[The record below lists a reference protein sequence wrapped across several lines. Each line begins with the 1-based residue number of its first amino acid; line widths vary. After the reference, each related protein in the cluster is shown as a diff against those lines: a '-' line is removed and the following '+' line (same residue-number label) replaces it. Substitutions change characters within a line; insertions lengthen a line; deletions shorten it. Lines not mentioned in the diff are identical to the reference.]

1 MLHIHVFLAAPLR
14 PRHMAKPRAGQHQG
28 GVAVR
33 ERSHH
38 AGSAADLTVQPLDH
52 VVGADTGPMLT
63 GKITVGQRFLDA
75 VFDLPGGLL
84 QLHGAQLGDHG
95 FRLLAGRFLALL
107 RVKMRQGRKERAIP
121 SFPPLLTQNQL
132 LSAPLVPLFPD
143 CSDPSLGQRLGQC
156 FNTQHCEKTRSKL
169 WQSDIHWNTEKP
181 HSL

>member
-95 FRLLAGRFLALL
+95 FRLLTGRLFALL
-107 RVKMRQGRKERAIP
+107 SVDRLEHGQVFWSSHALMP
-121 SFPPLLTQNQL
+121 SEKCWIATAGQH
-132 LSAPLVPLFPD
+132 SAPNSSLVKTARPFWTAHTGIALD
-143 CSDPSLGQRLGQC
+143 LVA
-156 FNTQHCEKTRSKL
+156 TQIFARRFAA
-169 WQSDIHWNTEKP
+169 I
-181 HSL
+181 